1 MRWCRTAQAA
11 WLQQLA
17 DHLSAGK
24 PARSFDFDPADT
36 EQQTVL
42 HEMGLLSACLLYT
55 SLRMRRQTSRPSMRG
70 IITSSSTM
78 SGLTALNFSSPSS
91 PSFATVT

>member
-1 MRWCRTAQAA
+1 MAKAAKSGNNKGAAAEAA

-17 DHLSAGK
+17 DHLSTGK

-42 HEMGLLSACLLYT
+42 HEMG
-55 SLRMRRQTSRPSMRG
+55 RNQSRCCTP
-70 IITSSSTM
+70 
-78 SGLTALNFSSPSS
+78 
-91 PSFATVT
+91 ATWARTI